1 MQGHWHKNVDIIEK
15 RACLQRG
22 IRKPDHNRIK
32 LGPVILERQNHL
44 PQ

>member
-1 MQGHWHKNVDIIEK
+1 MQRHRNKKIDIIKK
-15 RACLQRG
+15 RARLQSG
-22 IRKPDHNRIK
+22 IRKPDHYRIK